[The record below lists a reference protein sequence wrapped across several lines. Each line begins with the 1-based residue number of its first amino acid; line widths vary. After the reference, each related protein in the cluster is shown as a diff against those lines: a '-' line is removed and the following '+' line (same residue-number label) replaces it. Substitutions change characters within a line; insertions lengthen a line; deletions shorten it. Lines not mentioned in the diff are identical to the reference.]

1 MLTQQGTQLKNEKLV
16 LFSLA
21 LIQFTHI
28 MDFMIMMPLGPQL
41 MRIFEITP
49 AQFGLIVS
57 AYTFSAGIFGFL
69 GAFFIDRF
77 DRKAALLFI
86 YSGFIIGTLACAVA
100 PTYHWLLAARVFTG
114 MFGGV
119 AGALILSIIGDAIPN
134 ERRASAMG
142 IVMAAFSLASVFGVP
157 FGLYMANKFS
167 WHAPFL
173 FIGCIGFAII
183 ALISFVIP
191 SMRNHIVAKLDR
203 PGPLKVIT
211 NVTTN
216 PNQLRALL
224 LMFLLMLGQFS
235 VIPFLSP
242 YMVANVG
249 FTEADLTY
257 IYLIG
262 GFVTIFSSPMVGRLA
277 DKIGRFKVFTLFV
290 IISLIPLFGITN
302 MPKVEMPYV
311 LVITSIFFICAG
323 GRMIPASTMVTSSVL
338 PKQRGSFMSINSSVQ
353 QLSASLAA
361 FIAGLIVQKNAAG
374 ELVNYNYVGYIAIA
388 ASLLAILVA
397 SKIKVVDEVKPKTV

>member
-1 MLTQQGTQLKNEKLV
+1 MIPQQGTQLKREKLV

-41 MRIFEITP
+41 MRIFSISP
-49 AQFGLIVS
+49 AQFGMIVS

-77 DRKAALLFI
+77 DRKMALLFI
-86 YSGFIIGTLACAVA
+86 YSGFIIGTLSCSLA

-114 MFGGV
+114 MFGGI
-119 AGALILSIIGDAIPN
+119 AGALILSIIGDSIPN

-142 IVMAAFSLASVFGVP
+142 VVMAAFSAASVFGVP

-173 FIGCIGFAII
+173 FIGCIGLGII
-183 ALISFVIP
+183 TLVSFVIP
-191 SMRNHIVAKLDR
+191 NMKEHIVTKIER
-203 PGPLKVIT
+203 QGPLQVIT
-211 NVTTN
+211 NVTSN

-224 LMFLLMLGQFS
+224 LMFLLMVGQFS
-235 VIPFLSP
+235 VIPFISP

-249 FTEADLTY
+249 FSESDLTY

-262 GFVTIFSSPMVGRLA
+262 GFFTIFSSPMVGRLA
-277 DKIGRFKVFTLFV
+277 DKIGRFKVFTIF
-290 IISLIPLFGITN
+290 IFISLIPLFGITN
-302 MPKVEMPYV
+302 MPKVSMPYV

-323 GRMIPASTMVTSSVL
+323 GRMIPASTMITSSVL
-338 PKQRGSFMSINSSVQ
+338 PKHRGSFMSINSSVQ
-353 QLSASLAA
+353 QLSSSLAA
-361 FIAGLIVQKNAAG
+361 FMAGLIVQKNASG
-374 ELVNYNYVGYIAIA
+374 QLENYNYVGYIAIA
-388 ASLLAILVA
+388 ASLLAIVVA
-397 SKIKVVDEVKPKTV
+397 SKIKMVDEVKPKT

>member
-1 MLTQQGTQLKNEKLV
+1 MNSQQSILLKKEKLV

-41 MRIFEITP
+41 MRIFQITP
-49 AQFGLIVS
+49 AQFGLLVS
-57 AYTFSAGIFGFL
+57 AFTFSAGIFGFL
-69 GAFFIDRF
+69 GAFFIDRL
-77 DRKAALLFI
+77 DRKTTLLFI
-86 YSGFIIGTLACAVA
+86 YSGFIIGTLACSVA

-119 AGALILSIIGDAIPN
+119 AGALILSIIGDLIPN

-142 IVMAAFSLASVFGVP
+142 IVMAAFSIASVFGVP

-173 FIGCIGFAII
+173 FIGCIGFGIITLIAFAI
-183 ALISFVIP
+183 P
-191 SMRNHIVAKLDR
+191 NMKGHIVSKMER
-203 PGPLKVIT
+203 PGPIKVIT
-211 NVTTN
+211 NVTSN

-242 YMVANVG
+242 YMVSNVG
-249 FTEADLTY
+249 FTESDLTY

-262 GFVTIFSSPMVGRLA
+262 GFFTIFSSPMVGRLA
-277 DKIGRFKVFTLFV
+277 DRIGRYKVFTLFV
-290 IISLIPLFGITN
+290 FISLIPLFGITN
-302 MPKVEMPYV
+302 MIKIPMPFV

-323 GRMIPASTMVTSSVL
+323 GRMIPASTMITSSVL
-338 PKQRGSFMSINSSVQ
+338 PQQRGSFMSINSSVQ
-353 QLSASLAA
+353 QLSSSLAA

-397 SKIKVVDEVKPKTV
+397 SKIKIVDEAKPKTA